1 MFKNV
6 IANFVGRFWSILSNF
21 IFIPLYINLLG
32 FESYSLISFSLIIA
46 GVMAVLDAGFSAT
59 LSRELAR
66 ADLNSTEKNRIFGT
80 LETIYLII
88 TIIAIAFVFFASNA
102 IASDWVSSK
111 TYNSKEISVFVKI
124 ISFDIGFQLLIRF
137 YLGGFL
143 GLEQQIKS
151 NALQVAWGVTRN
163 GLVVLVLFFVP
174 TLILFFAWQAAS
186 TFVFALVAGLLLRKE
201 INRKFSFSIRRIE
214 KDVLL
219 RIWKFA
225 GGMLLISI
233 VAAFNTQMDKIIIS
247 KLLPLESLGY
257 YTLAVSLSMGIV
269 VIVNPISVA
278 ILPRLTSYFTGN
290 RIADAEQIF
299 RKVNLGVS
307 ILVFSILA
315 IMIYFSH
322 ELVFIWTGDR
332 TLALKVSPFLPI
344 IAFAVSM
351 LSLATIP
358 YNIAIANGY
367 TKLNNL
373 LGVISL
379 LITLPGYWLATNRY
393 GAIGAAYVFCTV
405 QFFITIIY
413 IYLINKKYFGLN
425 NLKKLFL
432 RPLFLPLFLCLGI
445 GYIFSFMPEFFK
457 TDRFFS
463 LVWIVTSIFFTF
475 CISLLILVSR
485 FELIQIIKQLKFTK
499 KLT

>member
-1 MFKNV
+1 MLKNV

-21 IFIPLYINLLG
+21 LFIPLYINLLG

-66 ADLNSTEKNRIFGT
+66 ADLNFTEKNRIFGT
-80 LETIYLII
+80 LETIYFLI
-88 TIIAIAFVFFASNA
+88 TIIAIALVLFASNA
-102 IASDWVSSK
+102 IATDWVSSN
-111 TYNSKEISVFVKI
+111 TYNSEEISFFVKI

-137 YLGGFL
+137 YLGGFI

-151 NALQVAWGVTRN
+151 NILQVAWGIARN
-163 GLVVLVLFFVP
+163 GLVVMVLFFIP
-174 TLILFFAWQAAS
+174 SLMIFFVWQAAS
-186 TFVFALVAGLLLRKE
+186 TIVFALVAGLLLRKE
-201 INRKFSFSIRRIE
+201 INRKYSLTIRRIE

-225 GGMLLISI
+225 GGMLLISL
-233 VAAFNTQMDKIIIS
+233 VAALNTQMDKLIIS

-269 VIVNPISVA
+269 VVVNPISVA

-290 RIADAEQIF
+290 RISDAQDLF
-299 RKVNLGVS
+299 QKVNVTVS

-315 IMIYFSH
+315 IMSYFSY
-322 ELVFIWTGDR
+322 ELIFVWTGDANI
-332 TLALKVSPFLPI
+332 ALKVSPFLPI

-367 TKLNNL
+367 TKLNNI
-373 LGVISL
+373 LGVVSL
-379 LITLPGYWLATNRY
+379 LITLPGYWLATSRY

-413 IYLINKKYFGLN
+413 MYLINKKYFGVSK
-425 NLKKLFL
+425 LKDLFFK
-432 RPLFLPLFLCLGI
+432 PLLLPLFLCLGI
-445 GYIFSFMPEFFK
+445 GFVFSFMPELFK
-457 TDRFFS
+457 ENRLYS
-463 LVWIVTSIFFTF
+463 LIWIAISTFVTF
-475 CISLLILVSR
+475 CVSLFILVPR
-485 FELIQIIKQLKFTK
+485 IELIQIVHQLKIRK
-499 KLT
+499 I